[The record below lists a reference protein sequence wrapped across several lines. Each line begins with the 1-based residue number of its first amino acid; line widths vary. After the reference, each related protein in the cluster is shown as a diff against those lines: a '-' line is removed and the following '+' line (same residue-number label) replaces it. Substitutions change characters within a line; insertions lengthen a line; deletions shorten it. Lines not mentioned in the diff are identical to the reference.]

1 MHMAQKLSLLGHF
14 LCVISYPYE
23 LLIPLSALLSL
34 TVFLALSLFFA
45 FTVLSSPA
53 IVLLP
58 PAM

>member
-1 MHMAQKLSLLGHF
+1 MHMAQKLSLLGHI
-14 LCVISYPYE
+14 LCVISYTRE
-23 LLIPLSALLSL
+23 LLDSLSVFALTALL
-34 TVFLALSLFFA
+34 VLSLFFA